1 MPQNECARSPRPA
14 LYLSLALA
22 LSLFLSFALPA
33 KCVLMFSKETQ
44 NFASGNAAQHL
55 KYLST
60 LLGSCRCF
68 HSVFVPVELSVSIC
82 VFPTP
87 LLCVVCVRIIFLT
100 LLLDFFTSE

>member
-55 KYLST
+55 KYLSI
-60 LLGSCRCF
+60 LLGSCPLFSFGLCACRALCLYLCLS
-68 HSVFVPVELSVSIC
+68 HSLAVRSLSAHHFSY
-82 VFPTP
+82 
-87 LLCVVCVRIIFLT
+87 VVA
-100 LLLDFFTSE
+100 